1 MIPPGNLYH
10 KIKLK
15 SNLVFSV
22 ALFDPIKFVK
32 SDFMKLLCLF
42 QLSVQVQTETC
53 LWHKGGDSKDLVLE
67 GDSVR

>member
-1 MIPPGNLYH
+1 
-10 KIKLK
+10 
-15 SNLVFSV
+15 
-22 ALFDPIKFVK
+22 
-32 SDFMKLLCLF
+32 MKLLCLF